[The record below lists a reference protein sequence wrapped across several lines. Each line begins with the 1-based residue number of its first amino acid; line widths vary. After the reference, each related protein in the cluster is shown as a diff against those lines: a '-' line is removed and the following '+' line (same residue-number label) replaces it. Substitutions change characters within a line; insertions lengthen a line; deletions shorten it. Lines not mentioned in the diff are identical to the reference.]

1 MQRVVLLVANRRGLN
16 GARMTPRELR
26 WTIANGLVLPVV
38 FLGSIPVAYL
48 VSPGWAQRC
57 WISLAVL
64 YPLLGWLERR
74 SRPRSNSA
82 VAAETTEHHD
92 KTPTTGE
99 DAE

>member
-1 MQRVVLLVANRRGLN
+1 MLDADRRGLN

-48 VSPGWAQRC
+48 VSPGWAPAMLDQPGRDH
-57 WISLAVL
+57 AV
-64 YPLLGWLERR
+64 LGWLERR
-74 SRPRSNSA
+74 SRPDRIPPTPPSRPS
-82 VAAETTEHHD
+82 TTT
-92 KTPTTGE
+92 TPTTDE